1 MQEWRAALWRLCHGS
16 LSAHGGAACAALRP
30 EALAHA
36 WLRLRKAL
44 QGLAA
49 AAPAVMD
56 LPEAAA
62 LSDAAGRMDA
72 ALGLAAGRPAKPYL
86 WKSAGHPEP
95 PPTAAL
101 AAAAARLA
109 ALADLT
115 RAEPHRWEAD
125 DPAPH
130 SDPDASPA
138 ARLAAAGVA
147 LPEGACPQ
155 SSEPGAADDGRTQEH
170 EAELAAVAAVSADW
184 GLRGALLE
192 GAGLFALAVQRLREA
207 GPGTECSDAA
217 PAAAAAEALA
227 VVELA
232 AAKVR
237 ARVQEARPGG
247 LGSGSRSHCTLPHA
261 QREGTYVQLQ
271 AACEVPGRQPSR
283 LGAE

>member
-16 LSAHGGAACAALRP
+16 LSARGGAACAALRP

-49 AAPAVMD
+49 AAPAVME

-62 LSDAAGRMDA
+62 LRDAAGRMDA
-72 ALGLAAGRPAKPYL
+72 ALGLAAGPPAKPYL
-86 WKSAGHPEP
+86 WKFAGHPEP

-125 DPAPH
+125 DAAAHP
-130 SDPDASPA
+130 DLDASPA

-147 LPEGACPQ
+147 LPEGAPPQ
-155 SSEPGAADDGRTQEH
+155 LSDPGAACDGAMQGH
-170 EAELAAVAAVSADW
+170 EAALAAVAAVSADW
-184 GLRGALLE
+184 GLRAALLE

-207 GPGTECSDAA
+207 GPGAEADGAA
-217 PAAAAAEALA
+217 PAAAAAEALQ

-237 ARVQEARPGG
+237 ARVQEARPRG
-247 LGSGSRSHCTLPHA
+247 RALPHA
-261 QREGTYVQLQ
+261 QRERMCALLRAVDY
-271 AACEVPGRQPSR
+271 AACRVG
-283 LGAE
+283 G